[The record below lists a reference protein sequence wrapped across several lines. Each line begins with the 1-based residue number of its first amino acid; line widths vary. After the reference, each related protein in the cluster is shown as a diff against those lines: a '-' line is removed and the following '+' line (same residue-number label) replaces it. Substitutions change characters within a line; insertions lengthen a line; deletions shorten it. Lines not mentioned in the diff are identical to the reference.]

1 MGLMCSPGSWRK
13 TKLPLRYLPKGVLV
27 LHLIVCGIGILCT
40 SLHHTRHLVFPFI
53 TFSWL
58 AWTLIFLV
66 QNVVF
71 RSSIFFFCSHSFPG
85 SGVVTCTQ
93 GFNEHMNNSYPFLLL
108 LGVSS
113 LLLFHSEGDATL
125 IIALQCFECL
135 KIACIMAT
143 SLICGIVLWVA
154 VIPTPTC
161 LPSFSVVLANPP
173 CSGAQIETAVHLHD
187 KSSVIP
193 HIYCT

>member
-1 MGLMCSPGSWRK
+1 MHLTTSHQTPRISFHYFQLIGLNTESVWSRMLCSV
-13 TKLPLRYLPKGVLV
+13 LP
-27 LHLIVCGIGILCT
+27 
-40 SLHHTRHLVFPFI
+40 
-53 TFSWL
+53 
-58 AWTLIFLV
+58 
-66 QNVVF
+66 
-71 RSSIFFFCSHSFPG
+71 FFFSSHSFPG

-143 SLICGIVLWVA
+143 SLICGIVL
-154 VIPTPTC
+154 
-161 LPSFSVVLANPP
+161 
-173 CSGAQIETAVHLHD
+173 
-187 KSSVIP
+187 
-193 HIYCT
+193 